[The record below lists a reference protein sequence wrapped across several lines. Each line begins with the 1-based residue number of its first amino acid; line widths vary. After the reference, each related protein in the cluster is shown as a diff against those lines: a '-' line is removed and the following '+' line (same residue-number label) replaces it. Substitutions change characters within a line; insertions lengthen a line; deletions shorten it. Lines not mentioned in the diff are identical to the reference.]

1 MFCCSDIDNATR
13 LRDKSTSIFICYT
26 PANKNCKEVYV
37 HIIFA
42 TSINHTINIALMNK
56 QNRTLLG
63 QKFYKS
69 LQILKISLFFS
80 NLAAITIYLLVRTLF
95 HDYNIQ
101 MGEEVSI
108 FSKTIMIGS
117 LLGFSLFLIYFLIEI
132 GEILFSQKT
141 SFALP
146 GKIVTGI
153 LVAFIFLSF
162 MSCNTQAS
170 VSAGIKKDL
179 GTGLT
184 AKYSNIEPGKVMLV
198 MNDEVLNH
206 TDIPLGESFQL
217 INDNVKGLREKD
229 GKVAVGCSLSIKD
242 KNGKELLSEPDLLKG
257 DGGIFNKDITYLKCT
272 INTGDPMKWEEIYAV
287 NVTFWDK
294 NGTGKIENTVNIRA
308 IDIP

>member
-1 MFCCSDIDNATR
+1 MIA
-13 LRDKSTSIFICYT
+13 
-26 PANKNCKEVYV
+26 

-42 TSINHTINIALMNK
+42 ASINHTINIALMNK
-56 QNRTLLG
+56 HNRTFLS

-69 LQILKISLFFS
+69 LRVLKISLFFS
-80 NLAAITIYLLVRTLF
+80 NLAAITIYVLVRTLF

-117 LLGFSLFLIYFLIEI
+117 LLGLALFLIYFLIEI
-132 GEILFSQKT
+132 GEILFSQKN
-141 SFALP
+141 SLALP
-146 GKIVTGI
+146 GKLAVGI
-153 LVAFIFLSF
+153 LGAFIFLSF
-162 MSCNTQAS
+162 MSCNTQPTL
-170 VSAGIKKDL
+170 SAGVKKDL
-179 GTGLT
+179 ATGLT
-184 AKYSNIEPGKVMLV
+184 AKYSNVEPGKIMLV

-217 INDNVKGLREKD
+217 IDDNVKGLTEKD
-229 GKVAVGCSLSIKD
+229 GKFAVGCSLSIKD
-242 KNGKELLSEPDLLKG
+242 KNGKELLNEPDLLKG

-272 INTGDPMKWEEIYAV
+272 INTGDPMQWEETYAV

-308 IDIP
+308 IDMP